1 MMISC
6 PNSFAVKLPFMIT
19 PKDISEFKDTI
30 LASEE
35 IHALVQKE
43 FGKEA
48 DEKWT
53 AFQRGELLDD
63 LHDLIIDNGTC
74 YGDVV
79 GELEGAAPDND
90 TFVIEIWRIGPL
102 FYITANEFDP
112 LKYFGSLKEAEDYA
126 GCYFASYIDELKK
139 REQMKDDEWKEIA
152 SADDDVSEEL
162 LEWSGLEKI
171 WSEYYLGEFECFQ
184 DLATRSEHIS
194 ISGDQWGGDAPGLS
208 GVWQSAT
215 TDNEADLR
223 KDLRG
228 LVAELIWENRKQ
240 IHEHRKEFGQN
251 R

>member
-1 MMISC
+1 M
-6 PNSFAVKLPFMIT
+6 
-19 PKDISEFKDTI
+19 E
-30 LASEE
+30 
-35 IHALVQKE
+35 
-43 FGKEA
+43 
-48 DEKWT
+48 
-53 AFQRGELLDD
+53 
-63 LHDLIIDNGTC
+63 
-74 YGDVV
+74 
-79 GELEGAAPDND
+79 
-90 TFVIEIWRIGPL
+90 
-102 FYITANEFDP
+102 
-112 LKYFGSLKEAEDYA
+112 
-126 GCYFASYIDELKK
+126 
-139 REQMKDDEWKEIA
+139 DDEWKEIA

-208 GVWQSAT
+208 GVWQTAT